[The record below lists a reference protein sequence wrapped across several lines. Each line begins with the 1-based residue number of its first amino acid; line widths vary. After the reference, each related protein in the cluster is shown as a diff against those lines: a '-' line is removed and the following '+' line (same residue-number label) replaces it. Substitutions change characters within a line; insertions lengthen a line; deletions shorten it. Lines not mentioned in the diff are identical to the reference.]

1 MLKSGRRKTLL
12 EKVLER
18 YVKMEKLIITVAPT
32 GGDFVSKLQTDYVPC
47 TVDEIVEEVVKCRKA
62 GASIVHLHAKDPKTG
77 MPHPDP
83 NSVFPEYIGRIRE
96 SEASDIIINVT
107 TGGGR
112 PIPKEIAEA
121 MGIEQKLTLEEY
133 EKTLDKVMEER
144 ATLGQEMS
152 SLNMGSINLWVDM
165 GLPQLRSLV
174 FRNPISTIEKWA
186 GYMYKNNVKPE
197 LEIYD
202 TGMINTAK
210 TLVKEGKLKEPVHVQ
225 FVLFGGFSVMSPTL
239 KTLIY
244 CAESIPENW
253 TWSVCAP
260 GRYEMEMGTLAIM
273 MGGHVRI
280 GMEDNIY
287 LEKGVLAKS
296 NAELVAKIV
305 RIAKELGRKIATPDE
320 ARQILGLKA
329 GN

>member
-1 MLKSGRRKTLL
+1 
-12 EKVLER
+12 
-18 YVKMEKLIITVAPT
+18 MEKLIITAALT

-47 TVDEIVEEVVKCRKA
+47 TVDEIVEEVIKCRKT

-77 MPHPDP
+77 MPHSEP
-83 NSVFPEYIGRIRE
+83 NSVFPEYIRRIRK

-121 MGIEQKLTLEEY
+121 MGIEQKITIEEY
-133 EKTLDKVMEER
+133 ERTLDKVMEER
-144 ATLGQEMS
+144 ATFGQEMS
-152 SLNMGSINLWVDM
+152 SLNMGSINVWVDM
-165 GLPQLRSLV
+165 GIPQLRSMV

-210 TLVKEGKLKEPVHVQ
+210 TLVEEEKLKEPLHIQ
-225 FVLFGGFSVMSPTL
+225 FVLFGGFSCMSPTP

-260 GRYEMEMGTLAIM
+260 GRTEMEMGALAIM

-287 LEKGVLAKS
+287 LEKGMLAKS
-296 NAELVAKIV
+296 NAELVAKV
-305 RIAKELGRKIATPDE
+305 ARIAKELGREIATPDE

-329 GN
+329 RG

>member
-1 MLKSGRRKTLL
+1 
-12 EKVLER
+12 
-18 YVKMEKLIITVAPT
+18 MEKLIITAAPT

-47 TVDEIVEEVVKCRKA
+47 TTDEIVEDVVKCRKA

-77 MPHPDP
+77 LPHSYP
-83 NSVFPEYIGRIRE
+83 NSVFPEYIRRIRE
-96 SEASDIIINVT
+96 SEASDIIINIT

-112 PIPKEIAEA
+112 PLPKEIAEV
-121 MGIEQKLTLEEY
+121 MGIEQKVTMEEY
-133 EKTLDKVMEER
+133 ERTLDKVMEER
-144 ATLGQEMS
+144 ATFGQEMS
-152 SLNMGSINLWVDM
+152 SLNMGSINVWVDM
-165 GLPQLRSLV
+165 GLPLLRSFV
-174 FRNPISTIEKWA
+174 FSNPIATVEKWA

-197 LEIYD
+197 LEVYD

-210 TLVKEGKLKEPVHVQ
+210 TLVNEGKLKEPLHIQ
-225 FVLFGGFSVMSPTL
+225 FVLFGGFSCMSPTP

-260 GRYEMEMGTLAIM
+260 GRYEMEMGALAII
-273 MGGHVRI
+273 MGGHVRV

-296 NAELVAKIV
+296 NAELVAKVV
-305 RIAKELGRKIATPDE
+305 RIAKELGREIATPNE

-329 GN
+329 RG

>member
-1 MLKSGRRKTLL
+1 M
-12 EKVLER
+12 
-18 YVKMEKLIITVAPT
+18 YMEKLIVTAALT

-62 GASIVHLHAKDPKTG
+62 GASIVHLHAKEPKTG
-77 MPHPDP
+77 MPHSEP
-83 NSVFPEYIGRIRE
+83 NSVFPEYIKGIRE

-112 PIPKEIAEA
+112 PLPKDIAEL
-121 MGIEQKLTLEEY
+121 MGIEQKITLEEY

-144 ATLGQEMS
+144 ATFSQEMS
-152 SLNMGSINLWVDM
+152 SLNMGSINVWVDM
-165 GLPQLRSLV
+165 GLPQLRNFV
-174 FRNPISTIEKWA
+174 FSNPISTIERWA

-197 LEIYD
+197 LEVYD

-210 TLVKEGKLKEPVHVQ
+210 TLVNEGKLKEPLHIQ
-225 FVLFGGFSVMSPTL
+225 FVLFGGLSCMSPTP
-239 KTLIY
+239 KTLFY
-244 CAESIPENW
+244 CTENIPENW

-273 MGGHVRI
+273 MGGHVRV

-296 NAELVAKIV
+296 NAELVAKVV
-305 RIAKELGRKIATPDE
+305 RIAKELGREITTPDE

-329 GN
+329 RG

>member
-1 MLKSGRRKTLL
+1 
-12 EKVLER
+12 
-18 YVKMEKLIITVAPT
+18 MEKLIVTAALT

-77 MPHPDP
+77 MPHSDP
-83 NSVFPEYIGRIRE
+83 NSVFPEYVRRIRE
-96 SEASDIIINVT
+96 SKASDIIINVT

-121 MGIEQKLTLEEY
+121 MGIEQKITLEEY
-133 EKTLDKVMEER
+133 ERTLDKVMEER
-144 ATLGQEMS
+144 ATFGQEMS
-152 SLNMGSINLWVDM
+152 SLNMGSINVWVDM
-165 GLPQLRSLV
+165 GIPQLRSLV
-174 FRNPISTIEKWA
+174 FRNPVSTIEKWA

-210 TLVKEGKLKEPVHVQ
+210 TLVKEGKLKEPVHIQ
-225 FVLFGGFSVMSPTL
+225 FVLFGGFSCMSPTP

-244 CAESIPENW
+244 CAESISENW

-260 GRYEMEMGTLAIM
+260 GRYEMEMGALAIM
-273 MGGHVRI
+273 MGGHVRV

-296 NAELVAKIV
+296 NAELVAKVV
-305 RIAKELGRKIATPDE
+305 RIAKELGREIATPDE
-320 ARQILGLKA
+320 ARKILGLKA
-329 GN
+329 RG

>member
-1 MLKSGRRKTLL
+1 
-12 EKVLER
+12 
-18 YVKMEKLIITVAPT
+18 MEKMIITAALT

-83 NSVFPEYIGRIRE
+83 NSVFPDYIRRIRK

-121 MGIEQKLTLEEY
+121 MGIEQKITIEEY
-133 EKTLDKVMEER
+133 ERTLDRVMEER
-144 ATLGQEMS
+144 ATFGQEMS
-152 SLNMGSINLWVDM
+152 SLNMGSINVWVDM
-165 GLPQLRSLV
+165 GIPQLRSLV

-197 LEIYD
+197 LEVYD

-210 TLVKEGKLKEPVHVQ
+210 TLVQEGMLKEPLHIQ
-225 FVLFGGFSVMSPTL
+225 FVLFGGFSCMSPTP

-244 CAESIPENW
+244 CAENIPENW

-260 GRYEMEMGTLAIM
+260 GRTEMEMGTLAIIL
-273 MGGHVRI
+273 GGHVRV

-296 NAELVAKIV
+296 NAELVAKVV
-305 RIAKELGRKIATPDE
+305 RIAKELGREIATPDE

-329 GN
+329 RG

>member
-1 MLKSGRRKTLL
+1 
-12 EKVLER
+12 
-18 YVKMEKLIITVAPT
+18 MEKLIVTAALT

-62 GASIVHLHAKDPKTG
+62 GASIVHLHAKEPKTG
-77 MPHPDP
+77 MPHSEP
-83 NSVFPEYIGRIRE
+83 NSVFPEYIKGIRE
-96 SEASDIIINVT
+96 SEAPDIIINVT

-112 PIPKEIAEA
+112 PLPKEIAEL
-121 MGIEQKLTLEEY
+121 MGIEQKITLEEY

-144 ATLGQEMS
+144 ATFSQEMS
-152 SLNMGSINLWVDM
+152 SLNMGSINVWVDM
-165 GLPQLRSLV
+165 GLPQLRNFV
-174 FRNPISTIEKWA
+174 FSNPISTIEKWA

-197 LEIYD
+197 LEVYD

-210 TLVKEGKLKEPVHVQ
+210 TLVNEGKLKEPLHIQ
-225 FVLFGGFSVMSPTL
+225 FVLFGGLSCMSPTP
-239 KTLIY
+239 KTLFY
-244 CAESIPENW
+244 CAESIPKNW

-273 MGGHVRI
+273 MGGHVRV

-296 NAELVAKIV
+296 NAELVAKVV
-305 RIAKELGRKIATPDE
+305 RIAKELGRETATPDE

-329 GN
+329 RG